1 MIKRTLY
8 RCEYCNTEYAS
19 ESATIE
25 CERIH
30 KKLEKIEKIDGA
42 YKSMKSIPDGAP
54 IAITIQ
60 FEGDSKPYIYRR

>member
-19 ESATIE
+19 ESAAIE

-30 KKLEKIEKIDGA
+30 KKLEKIEKIDGT

-60 FEGDSKPYIYRR
+60 FEGDSKPYTYRR

>member
-19 ESATIE
+19 ESAAIE

-30 KKLEKIEKIDGA
+30 KKLEKIEKINGT

-60 FEGDSKPYIYRR
+60 FEGDSKPYTYRR

>member
-19 ESATIE
+19 ENAAIE

-30 KKLEKIEKIDGA
+30 KKLTNIKRIDGT
-42 YKSMKSIPDGAP
+42 YKSMKSVPDGAP
-54 IAITIQ
+54 IAVTIR
-60 FEGDSKPYIYRR
+60 FDGDDKPYTYRR